1 MLSLHALNLAAL
13 VALAFMRPRDAHELI
28 GRLGARLPHRLDEA
42 AARDAVARLKP
53 VGTCLSRSLAIA
65 ARLPNAEVVIGV
77 RTEGVGAVRAHAWV
91 ELRGKPLV
99 DGEVVGQEMARL

>member
-13 VALAFMRPRDAHELI
+13 VALAFMKPREVRGLM
-28 GRLGARLPHRLDEA
+28 GRLGAKLHRDIDEVT
-42 AARDAVARLKP
+42 ARDAVGRLKP

-77 RTEGVGAVRAHAWV
+77 RKEGAGDVRAHAWV
-91 ELRGKPLV
+91 ELGGKPLV
-99 DGEVVGQEMARL
+99 DGEVVGEELARL